1 MNQITLPLR
10 KSYFEDY
17 LRWFFKSPSG
27 PIVISK
33 RNNLGKFI
41 CIHASESPIPVNN
54 QGTVLQLPERN
65 DKFIYFSEDV
75 VEIINNMIE
84 IYFDNDFREFCIIG
98 QELNMKRKAVYE
110 AFMELRDIK
119 NSSEIYDM
127 IKKRD
132 YRRRKNLEQVLID
145 TMKTSAN
152 QT

>member
-1 MNQITLPLR
+1 
-10 KSYFEDY
+10 
-17 LRWFFKSPSG
+17 
-27 PIVISK
+27 
-33 RNNLGKFI
+33 
-41 CIHASESPIPVNN
+41 
-54 QGTVLQLPERN
+54 
-65 DKFIYFSEDV
+65 
-75 VEIINNMIE
+75 MIE